1 MSIKFTEEEN
11 KVICNIIGA
20 CESGGQVYGNQDY
33 SAFAEAYENSS
44 AETAITLGAYQ
55 NYGPEAKRLMIKIQ
69 TKYPMIFKKLDTANI
84 AGDLAA
90 SDWSYYQISRSSAK
104 AKCIIKII
112 SSPEGKKCQDELFA
126 EVCQEYI
133 DHAYRLGVRDHQLLA
148 ECINTS
154 HQGGSGATERL
165 LKKCAKPWN
174 IDNYYQAMQSD
185 TGNQVGAYR
194 TRQALVYKWI
204 KQYWPKSSASNT
216 SSTSTTSTSSSSNTN
231 SSTEGGKNM
240 AKTYPAG
247 YLSNSGHDE
256 NYNYSGGR
264 AGDNSGTEWEIR
276 SWYSYPWNCVLR
288 HPNVE
293 IRALIAE
300 LGIEAALNNN
310 IGYDQYERTTFWYQL
325 AKSGYHPKNITV
337 PCEADCSAG
346 VAAICKAVGY
356 LCNDS
361 KLKNISIDSWTG
373 VMRSGFRAAGFEV
386 LTASKYLT
394 SSDYILAG
402 DILLNDENHVCTC
415 ISSGSKSG
423 EAQTTYD
430 ETSGSSTNVSN
441 GDNEGTSLNTKV
453 KSKLYVKQN
462 NTALRTW
469 AGTDEPKLKSYPTVN
484 KNQELGL
491 CDTVKADDGSTWYF
505 VKINDKYG
513 FVDSAD
519 VSNTAITEQKD
530 DNEVTNDTTKTV
542 TVDGHVMTLSDG
554 NSFNTKRRK
563 WVGIVEVEK
572 GKTLNLRDW
581 PDGKLLK
588 TLPKVK
594 RHTKVYVFD
603 AILGNNNNIWLYIKV
618 KNPTSGNYVWGFALA
633 KYIESFD

>member
-1 MSIKFTEEEN
+1 MSVKFTEEEN

-44 AETAITLGAYQ
+44 AESSITLGAFQ
-55 NYGPEAKRLMIKIQ
+55 NYGVEAKRLMVKIQ
-69 TKYPMIFKKLDTANI
+69 TKYPSVFKKLDTANI

-90 SDWSYYQISRSSAK
+90 SDWSYYQISRSSTK

-165 LKKCAKPWN
+165 LKKCVKPWN

-194 TRQALVYKWI
+194 QRQALVYKWI
-204 KQYWPKSSASNT
+204 KQYWPKSSSSNNT
-216 SSTSTTSTSSSSNTN
+216 SNNTTNNST
-231 SSTEGGKNM
+231 GGKSM
-240 AKTYPAG
+240 SKTYPAG

-256 NYNYSGGR
+256 NYNYANGQ
-264 AGDNSGTEWEIR
+264 AGDNTGTEWELR
-276 SWYSYPWNCVLR
+276 PWYNYSSGGWDCVLR

-293 IRALIAE
+293 VRALIAE
-300 LGIEAALNNN
+300 LAIEAALNDK

-337 PCEADCSAG
+337 ACESDCSAG
-346 VAAICKAVGY
+346 VSAICKAVGY
-356 LCNDS
+356 LVDDS
-361 KLKNISIDSWTG
+361 KMAGISPDNWTG
-373 VMRSGFRAAGFEV
+373 SMKAAFKSAGFEV

-394 SSDYILAG
+394 SSDYLVSG
-402 DILLNDENHVCTC
+402 DILLNVTHHTCIC

-423 EAQTTYD
+423 ENQTTYD
-430 ETSGSSTNVSN
+430 GSTSSSN
-441 GDNEGTSLNTKV
+441 NEDDGTSLNTTV
-453 KSKLYVKQN
+453 RSKLYVKRN
-462 NTALRTW
+462 STPLRTW
-469 AGTDEPKLKSYPTVN
+469 AGSDESQLKSYPTVN

-491 CDTVKADDGSTWYF
+491 CDTVKADDGSVWYF

-513 FVDSAD
+513 FVDSDD
-519 VSNTAITEQKD
+519 VSNESIKD
-530 DNEVTNDTTKTV
+530 SNDYKPENNNDNNTI

-554 NSFNTKRRK
+554 SSFNTKKRK
-563 WVGIVEVEK
+563 WIGIVEVDK
-572 GKTLNLRDW
+572 GQTLNCRKW
-581 PDGKLLK
+581 PNGEPLDS
-588 TLPKVK
+588 LPKIK

-603 AILGNNNNIWLYIKV
+603 AMLDENDNIWLYIKV
-618 KNPTSGNYVWGFALA
+618 KNPTSGKYVWGFVFA
-633 KYIESFD
+633 KYIEAID

>member
-1 MSIKFTEEEN
+1 MSIKFTDEEN
-11 KVICNIIGA
+11 KVICNIIGS

-33 SAFAEAYENSS
+33 SAFAEAYENSP

-55 NYGPEAKRLMIKIQ
+55 NYGPEAKRLMVKIQ
-69 TKYPMIFKKLDTANI
+69 TKYPIVFKKLDTANI

-90 SDWSYYQISRSSAK
+90 SDWSYYQISRYSSK

-126 EVCQEYI
+126 EIYQEYI

-194 TRQALVYKWI
+194 SRQVLVYKWI
-204 KQYWPKSSASNT
+204 KQYWPKSSSNT
-216 SSTSTTSTSSSSNTN
+216 SNASTTSTSSSSSN
-231 SSTEGGKNM
+231 SSTGGSSM
-240 AKTYPAG
+240 TKTYPAG

-256 NYNYSGGR
+256 NYNYSNGQ
-264 AGDNSGTEWEIR
+264 AGDNTGTEWELR
-276 SWYSYPWNCVLR
+276 TWYSYPWSCVLR

-293 IRALIAE
+293 VRALIAE
-300 LGIEAALNNN
+300 LAIEAALNNN

-356 LCNDS
+356 LYNDP
-361 KLKNISIDSWTG
+361 KMKNISIDSWTG
-373 VMRSGFRAAGFEV
+373 VMRSGFRSAGFEV
-386 LTASKYLT
+386 LTASKYLN
-394 SSDYILAG
+394 SSDYLVAG
-402 DILLNDENHVCTC
+402 DILLNDEHHVCTC
-415 ISSGSKSG
+415 ISSGAKSG
-423 EAQTTYD
+423 EGQMSYNGST
-430 ETSGSSTNVSN
+430 SSTNNSN
-441 GDNEGTSLNTKV
+441 EDEGASLNTTV
-453 KSKLYVKQN
+453 RSKLYVKKN
-462 NTALRTW
+462 NTPLRTW
-469 AGTDEPKLKSYPTVN
+469 AGDDEPQLISYPTVN

-505 VKINDKYG
+505 IKINDKYG
-513 FVDSAD
+513 FVDSDD
-519 VSNTAITEQKD
+519 VSNESIKD
-530 DNEVTNDTTKTV
+530 SNDYKPENNNDNNTV

-554 NSFNTKRRK
+554 SSFNTKKRK
-563 WVGIVEVEK
+563 WIGIVEVDK

-581 PDGKLLK
+581 PNGELLK
-588 TLPKVK
+588 SLPKVK

-603 AILGNNNNIWLYIKV
+603 AMLDENDNIWLYIKV
-618 KNPTSGNYVWGFALA
+618 KNPTTGKYVWGFCFA
-633 KYIESFD
+633 KYIEAID

>member
-1 MSIKFTEEEN
+1 MTIKFTEEEN

-55 NYGPEAKRLMIKIQ
+55 NYGPEAKRLMVKIQ
-69 TKYPMIFKKLDTANI
+69 TKYPSVFKKLDTANI

-112 SSPEGKKCQDELFA
+112 SSPEGKECQDELFA

-154 HQGGSGATERL
+154 HQGGPGATERL
-165 LKKCAKPWN
+165 LKKCTKPWN

-194 TRQALVYKWI
+194 SRQALVYKWI
-204 KQYWPKSSASNT
+204 KQYWPKSSSSNA
-216 SSTSTTSTSSSSNTN
+216 STTSTSSSSSSN
-231 SSTEGGKNM
+231 SSTGGKNM

-256 NYNYSGGR
+256 NYSYANGQ
-264 AGDNSGTEWEIR
+264 AGDQTGTEWELR
-276 SWYSYPWNCVLR
+276 AWYSYPWDCVLR

-293 IRALIAE
+293 VRALIAE
-300 LGIEAALNNN
+300 LGIEAALNNK

-325 AKSGYHPKNITV
+325 AKSGYRPANITV
-337 PCEADCSAG
+337 ACESDCSAG
-346 VAAICKAVGY
+346 VSAICKAVGY
-356 LCNDS
+356 LYNDS
-361 KLKNISIDSWTG
+361 KMKNISPDNWTG
-373 VMRSGFRAAGFEV
+373 SMKAAFKSAGFEV

-394 SSDYILAG
+394 SSDYLVAG
-402 DILLNDENHVCTC
+402 DVLLNETHHTC
-415 ISSGSKSG
+415 LVISSGAKSG
-423 EAQTTYD
+423 ENQTIYD
-430 ETSGSSTNVSN
+430 GSTSSSTSN
-441 GDNEGTSLNTKV
+441 NEDDGASLNTIV
-453 KSKLYVKQN
+453 KSKLYVKRN
-462 NTALRTW
+462 NTPLRTW
-469 AGTDEPKLKSYPTVN
+469 AGIENSQLKSYPTVN

-491 CDTVKADDGSTWYF
+491 CDTVKADDGSIWYF

-513 FVDSAD
+513 LVDSND
-519 VSNTAITEQKD
+519 VSDESIKD
-530 DNEVTNDTTKTV
+530 SNDYKPENNNDNNTV

-554 NSFNTKRRK
+554 NSFNTKKRK
-563 WVGIVEVEK
+563 WIGIVEIDK

-581 PDGKLLK
+581 PDGELLK
-588 TLPKVK
+588 SLPKVK
-594 RHTKVYVFD
+594 RHTKVYVYD
-603 AILGNNNNIWLYIKV
+603 AMLDDNDNIWLYVKV
-618 KNPTSGNYVWGFALA
+618 KNPTTGQYVWGFCFA
-633 KYIESFD
+633 KYIEAID